1 MKIQDAY
8 GLNERSCTLR
18 HGEEKMKKV
27 FKNEMRRAFL
37 GHTMAFVLLFE
48 CILAVLHFI
57 IYGIGDL
64 GTVDWML
71 SLEKN
76 PYRAPYSVFMIWM
89 GGNTYNL
96 PGFIYT
102 MLLPLLAVLPY
113 GASYFD
119 DIKSGF
125 AKNVYLRTK
134 RMPYLK
140 VKYAVAFL
148 CGGVVAIAPLCIN
161 FLLMLMIYPA
171 LLPEISSC
179 LYSIYATVMWYQLFY
194 THPFLYVGGFLIIL
208 FVFGGLIS
216 GLGMAFGLLADY
228 RYIVISMPLLIHIF
242 LYALA
247 NLTLYGNISP
257 VYYLLPGSGMAS
269 GKVILLEFISLF
281 VFETA
286 VFFGK
291 GLKDDVY

>member
-1 MKIQDAY
+1 
-8 GLNERSCTLR
+8 
-18 HGEEKMKKV
+18 
-27 FKNEMRRAFL
+27 MRRAFS
-37 GHTMAFVLLFE
+37 GSTMAFVLLFE
-48 CILAVLHFI
+48 CALAVIHFI
-57 IYGIGDL
+57 VYGIGDL

-71 SLEKN
+71 SLEKD

-102 MLLPLLAVLPY
+102 MLLPLFTVLPY
-113 GASYFD
+113 GASYYD
-119 DIKSGF
+119 DIKTGF

-140 VKYAVAFL
+140 AKYAAAFL
-148 CGGVVAIAPLCIN
+148 CGGVVSIAPLCIN

-171 LLPEISSC
+171 LLPEVSSS
-179 LYSIYATVMWYQLFY
+179 LYSIYATEMWYQVFY
-194 THPFLYVGGFLIIL
+194 THPFLYVGGFLIINFL
-208 FVFGGLIS
+208 FGGLIS
-216 GLGMAFGLLADY
+216 GLGLAFGLLADY

-242 LYALA
+242 LYALG
-247 NLTLYGNISP
+247 NLTGHGSISP
-257 VYYLLPGSGMAS
+257 VFYLQPGSGMAS
-269 GKVILLEFISLF
+269 GKVILLEFICLF